1 MKIFHLASCF
11 ANDNVIFETI
21 SVEINLKKKR
31 KWFLNGSYKPYRNSI
46 FNRLDSL
53 NSLIGEYI
61 ETDDNFFIGDFYVSM
76 EGISMKSF
84 CNLSILNTE
93 AAIGGVL

>member
-1 MKIFHLASCF
+1 MDHISH
-11 ANDNVIFETI
+11 IET
-21 SVEINLKKKR
+21 
-31 KWFLNGSYKPYRNSI
+31 I
-46 FNRLDSL
+46 FNRLDYL

-93 AAIGGVL
+93 AAIRGFL